1 MAEELKVTIPE
12 SLMRVIK
19 LTCESD
25 MNNTEKLEAVTQ
37 ICHGHSLWK
46 QQTEKF
52 DPASYAIP
60 ERQWTQIA
68 EWLQGTGR
76 TVVDGTVP
84 QPLTRAEADAI
95 DQDNP
100 ALGFMKSGPSRY
112 KETT

>member
-25 MNNTEKLEAVTQ
+25 MNNAEKLEVVTL

-76 TVVDGTVP
+76 TVVDGTP
-84 QPLTRAEADAI
+84 PPPLTRAEADAI

>member
-25 MNNTEKLEAVTQ
+25 MNNTEKLEVVTL
-37 ICHGHSLWK
+37 ICHGHSLWT

-76 TVVDGTVP
+76 AVVAGTLP
-84 QPLTRAEADAI
+84 PPLTRAEASAI

-100 ALGFMKSGPSRY
+100 ALGFMKSGPAWY